1 LTTTSHSVW
10 TVWSLHAGGPNGFGL
25 AGWNIYSHLVRP
37 HAELGLLGFWLS
49 ELLVNGANRLIETA
63 EWSWSYARSKYP
75 SSSVRSAVA
84 GRSAARK
91 SSKII
96 NAEAEFQAA
105 QKLPR
110 SDSAWPAIAPF
121 MLSGKITSLTST
133 AVTLI
138 PTWIALVSE
147 YNQRRMGRGFPRL
160 VSQLPAA
167 RTAVDCTE
175 TIRTKIEKWMPQP

>member
-1 LTTTSHSVW
+1 
-10 TVWSLHAGGPNGFGL
+10 
-25 AGWNIYSHLVRP
+25 
-37 HAELGLLGFWLS
+37 LGFWLS